1 MSVPSRLLSQSLH
14 IRQSTLPPPFLLPS
28 LFISS
33 FSTTSPASARRD
45 GNPNRGVSALR
56 RTGLRRRQTLSV
68 RVEDLPKPVTDSKQR
83 SQVDVDPNHGLW
95 GFFNRDQYPFAT
107 PDYDNSH
114 GRAWT
119 IVELRA
125 KDFEDLHKLW
135 WVCVRE
141 RNRLS
146 TERVERNRAEAGYGD
161 WESEEREKEVK
172 LTQRAIKHVL
182 TERWYAWEDARLLAE
197 RDASVNLYAAEGE
210 PSYTAEKVEFMEY
223 EEPQEI
229 QSAQQD
235 SQPPL
240 PDAQTQVMPEQAKA
254 QQETRV

>member
-1 MSVPSRLLSQSLH
+1 
-14 IRQSTLPPPFLLPS
+14 T
-28 LFISS
+28 SS
-33 FSTTSPASARRD
+33 ASARRD

-68 RVEDLPKPVTDSKQR
+68 KPEDLPKPVIDSKQR

-95 GFFNRDQYPFAT
+95 GFFNRDQFPFAT

-135 WVCVRE
+135 WVCVKE

-146 TERVERNRAEAGYGD
+146 TERHERKRADAGYGD
-161 WESEEREKEVK
+161 YESEEREAQVK

-182 TERWYAWEDARLLAE
+182 TERWYAWEDARLIAE
-197 RDASVNLYAAEGE
+197 SDASVNLYPTEGE
-210 PSYTAEKVEFMEY
+210 PSYTPGEVEFMEY
-223 EEPQEI
+223 EEEAQT
-229 QSAQQD
+229 SQQD
-235 SQPPL
+235 SQLPL
-240 PDAQTQVMPEQAKA
+240 PDAQTQVMPEQVKT

>member
-1 MSVPSRLLSQSLH
+1 MRSCEGEGERHALGPQNHRLLACRALAGNVNSPSPAFRDKALYSSGSPRSATSTLTPPLKMSVPSRLLSQGLH
-14 IRQSTLPPPFLLPS
+14 IRQSTLPPAFLLPS
-28 LFISS
+28 IFTSS
-33 FSTTSPASARRD
+33 FSTTSSVSARRD

-68 RVEDLPKPVTDSKQR
+68 KPEDLPKPVIDSKQR

-135 WVCVRE
+135 WVCVKE

-146 TERVERNRAEAGYGD
+146 TERHERKRADAGYGD
-161 WESEEREKEVK
+161 YESEERE
-172 LTQRAIKHVL
+172 
-182 TERWYAWEDARLLAE
+182 
-197 RDASVNLYAAEGE
+197 
-210 PSYTAEKVEFMEY
+210 
-223 EEPQEI
+223 
-229 QSAQQD
+229 AQVG
-235 SQPPL
+235 
-240 PDAQTQVMPEQAKA
+240 QV
-254 QQETRV
+254 